1 MVEGDLRDLHG
12 GMKIIVRAN
21 IFFHLHC
28 TFEFAKSCENRRYAG
43 CYQCATEHDGSRS
56 IGLLAGNLIQYT
68 VEICGMLFPL
78 AVGQSDFRGRLLEE
92 QEHIE
97 HLAAKP
103 FVEAD
108 VIFLSFDGSCR
119 TIFPVGFAGVGGA
132 GYTLRRLWNV

>member
-1 MVEGDLRDLHG
+1 MRAAISALRST
-12 GMKIIVRAN
+12 MAP
-21 IFFHLHC
+21 
-28 TFEFAKSCENRRYAG
+28 
-43 CYQCATEHDGSRS
+43 
-56 IGLLAGNLIQYT
+56 GLLAGNLIQYT